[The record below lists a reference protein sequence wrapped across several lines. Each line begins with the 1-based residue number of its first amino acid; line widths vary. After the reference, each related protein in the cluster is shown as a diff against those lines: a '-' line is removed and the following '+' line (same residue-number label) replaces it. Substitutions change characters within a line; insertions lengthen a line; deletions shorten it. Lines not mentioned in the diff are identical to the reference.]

1 MDQTTHIVAAFQQFV
16 DHSAAKKSGRAGY
29 QDNQI
34 LLSGGQFGQPLVGY
48 IS

>member
-16 DHSAAKKSGRAGY
+16 DYSAAKKSGRAGY

-34 LLSGGQFGQPLVGY
+34 LLSGGRFGQQVVGY